1 MTRFDRTRETRL
13 HCIMGQLRRRL
24 GQGAAGISTFTLAIT
39 VAALAMAQQQN
50 IYEKP
55 TGSRFKAAPKPPGAE
70 GEAEAAS
77 AGLEV
82 IMGVHVN
89 TLFFVATGVIALFWF
104 TIGGGRKPK
113 VTRR

>member
-24 GQGAAGISTFTLAIT
+24 GQGVAGISTFTLAIT

-55 TGSRFKAAPKPPGAE
+55 TGSRFKAAPRAPDA
-70 GEAEAAS
+70 EAEAAS
-77 AGLEV
+77 TGLDV